1 MLMTITKAYQG
12 LQNNH
17 GANQSLLQEK
27 VQEWMSSLGS
37 KLEEK
42 SPQAEEKVLIHLSS
56 SLTLLSRYHLCH
68 VHDVSLR
75 RKANVIAITAGE
87 CCEHRHPS
95 ATIHWRNSKHQ
106 RQRTP
111 PELCWC
117 NQWFAITGQSWQE
130 LQKQGG
136 EGGGGGPGE
145 ENEEEGGGG
154 EKEREGTV
162 SIWQGHPSPSHGM
175 SQKVTDKNMTI
186 IVNHRSGANGQTAS
200 NPGKNR
206 SHRRE
211 KRQEEVVRWKQ
222 VKWLYIDYH
231 GQSWQS
237 WWQPSQAKES
247 VNESALARDGAEA
260 AHQLPSICKQ
270 AADREIRRK

>member
-1 MLMTITKAYQG
+1 MSCSWCKPSITD
-12 LQNNH
+12 
-17 GANQSLLQEK
+17 
-27 VQEWMSSLGS
+27 
-37 KLEEK
+37 
-42 SPQAEEKVLIHLSS
+42 I
-56 SLTLLSRYHLCH
+56 
-68 VHDVSLR
+68 
-75 RKANVIAITAGE
+75 IAFTAGE

-175 SQKVTDKNMTI
+175 SHVKKSHCQEHDDHCESPFRCERTNCFKSRQKSKPSKREAPRGSRPLKTGQMTLHWSPWSI
-186 IVNHRSGANGQTAS
+186 IMTTISG
-200 NPGKNR
+200 KR
-206 SHRRE
+206 
-211 KRQEEVVRWKQ
+211 KRQRKCVGKRWCWSCTSAPQHLQTGSWSRNQTEIKKRLEI
-222 VKWLYIDYH
+222 VKTM
-231 GQSWQS
+231 
-237 WWQPSQAKES
+237 
-247 VNESALARDGAEA
+247 
-260 AHQLPSICKQ
+260 
-270 AADREIRRK
+270 